1 MNASGARTLLES
13 RAFLEGP
20 RWRDGRLFVSDMHR
34 NVVEAVD
41 LEGNVEVVCEVPNN
55 PSGLGWLPDG
65 RLLVASM
72 LDRTVMRLE
81 PDGTLVA
88 HADLSELASGYIN
101 DMVVDDIGRAYVGNF
116 GFDLH
121 NGAEFA
127 AAELVIVEP
136 DGSARLGAGDMAFP
150 NGTVITPDGS
160 TLIVG
165 QSFGRDLVAFDIE
178 ANGDLSNRR
187 QWADLGKGTPDGI
200 CLDAEGAVWY
210 ADPVKGGCVR
220 VAEGGEVLERVET
233 PALAYACMLGG
244 LERRDLFMCVS
255 TTSSPHETL
264 DAMSASVVVV
274 EVDTPGAGIP

>member
-1 MNASGARTLLES
+1 MDETGERTLLEN

-41 LEGNVEVVCEVPNN
+41 LDGNVELICEVPNN

-81 PDGTLVA
+81 PDGSLVV
-88 HADLSELASGYIN
+88 HADLSELASWYVN
-101 DMVVDDIGRAYVGNF
+101 DMVVDAEGRAYVGNF

-127 AAELVIVEP
+127 PGEIVIVEP
-136 DGSARLGAGDMAFP
+136 DGSARLGADGMAFP
-150 NGTVITPDGS
+150 NGSVITPDGS

-178 ANGDLSNRR
+178 SDGSLANRR
-187 QWADLGKGTPDGI
+187 QWADLGKGVPDGI
-200 CLDAEGAVWY
+200 CLDAEGAIWY

-220 VAEGGEVLERVET
+220 VAEGGEILDRVET
-233 PALAYACMLGG
+233 SNLAYACMLGG
-244 LERRDLFMCVS
+244 PERRHLFMCVS
-255 TTSSPHETL
+255 ASSSPHETL
-264 DAMSASVVVV
+264 DALSATLVVV
-274 EVDTPGAGIP
+274 EVATPGAGLP